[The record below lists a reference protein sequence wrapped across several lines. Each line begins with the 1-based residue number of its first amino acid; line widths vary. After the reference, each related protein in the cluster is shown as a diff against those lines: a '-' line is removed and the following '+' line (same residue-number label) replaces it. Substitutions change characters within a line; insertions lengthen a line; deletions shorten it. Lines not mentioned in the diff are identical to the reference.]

1 MLKYSEIKILENTL
15 LEYSRSR
22 TVANFAQA
30 IASRAATDTYL
41 KSQAVDPVEA
51 VVSAAE
57 AADPTANRQ
66 YVTWIIRQYT
76 KHNLKYE
83 DIYKLAADLAVFL
96 KTRGQHKRLGV
107 NSDINQY
114 NWQSLARV
122 ADQLGSTELAEPTA
136 DAGTVEDAAVL
147 YNGPLGILSIPRT
160 EAASCALGSG
170 TRWCTAAQNRNQ
182 FSYYSK
188 YGPLYVWHDKK
199 RKQKY
204 QFHFETGQFMD
215 AQDQPLTAADAG
227 YFMDENP
234 VTAKLFKKNQFKL
247 EELLDNLVNYVERE
261 PEYDDDGSA
270 YNRAP
275 TELEELATE
284 ANFDFVLHP
293 FSAKELVY
301 YYNRA
306 EDELK
311 SAVKNTVMQD
321 SQKRKEFDSEYIKDQ
336 PRVSVYSK
344 ETREARAAQAL
355 AQKFYRGPAAHL
367 EDIIAQDGRS
377 SYLYAFH
384 SLDQKRFEKGEPEIA
399 KDAWAATMYATKIL
413 QQRWPAAEPAI
424 KKTAELW
431 KEYQSKLGLTD

>member
-1 MLKYSEIKILENTL
+1 VLKYSEIKILENTL

-57 AADPTANRQ
+57 AADPTVNRQ
-66 YVTWIIRQYT
+66 YVVWIIRQYT

-96 KTRGQHKRLGV
+96 KTRGQHRRLGV

-136 DAGTVEDAAVL
+136 DAGSVEDAAVL
-147 YNGPLGILSIPRT
+147 YNGPLGILSVPQT
-160 EAASCALGSG
+160 ETASCALGSG

-413 QQRWPAAEPAI
+413 KQRWPAAEPAI

>member
-1 MLKYSEIKILENTL
+1 MLKYSEIKTLENRL
-15 LEYSRSR
+15 LEYSRSV

-30 IASRAATDTYL
+30 IAGRAATDTYL
-41 KSQAVDPVEA
+41 KSQGVDPVEA
-51 VVSAAE
+51 VVTAAE
-57 AADPTANRQ
+57 AADPTKNQQ

-76 KHNLKYE
+76 KNNIRYE
-83 DIYKLAADLAVFL
+83 DIYKLKDDLAVFL
-96 KTRGQHKRLGV
+96 KTKGQHKRLGV

-122 ADQLGSTELAEPTA
+122 ADQLGSTELAEPGA
-136 DAGTVEDAAVL
+136 DAGPVEDADVL

-170 TRWCTAAQNRNQ
+170 TRWCTAAQNRNY
-182 FSYYSK
+182 FNYYNQH
-188 YGPLYVWHDKK
+188 GPLYVWHDKK

-215 AQDQPLTAADAG
+215 AQDQPLTAEDAG

-234 VTAKLFKKNQFKL
+234 VTAKLFKKNQTKMD
-247 EELLDNLVNYVERE
+247 ELLDNLVNYVERE

-275 TELEELATE
+275 TELEELAAE
-284 ANFDFVLHP
+284 ANFDFVLYP
-293 FSAKELVY
+293 LSAKELVHY
-301 YYNRA
+301 YKKA

-311 SAVKNTVMQD
+311 SAIKNIIMQD
-321 SQKRKEFDSEYIKDQ
+321 SQKREQFDSAYIKSQ
-336 PRVSVYSK
+336 PKVSFYSK
-344 ETREARAAQAL
+344 DTGEARAAQAL
-355 AQKFYRGPAAHL
+355 AQKFYRGPTPHL
-367 EDIIAQDGRS
+367 EDIIAQDGKS

-384 SLDQKRFEKGEPEIA
+384 SLNQKRFEKGESEIA

-413 QQRWPAAEPAI
+413 KQRWPAAEPAI
-424 KKTAELW
+424 KQTAGLW
-431 KEYQSKLGLTD
+431 KDYQTNLGLTD